1 MTIACPQ
8 ILNSIGLG
16 FGMIGVVVIFVYG
29 PPQPDLD
36 EGVKRVIEAGTVLA
50 DGRTAAE
57 HDADVI
63 RRRVRHSIMSK
74 VGLGLIFVGFAFQL
88 WAVWM

>member
-1 MTIACPQ
+1 MTLTCPP

-16 FGMIGVVVIFVYG
+16 LGMIGVVMIFVYG
-29 PPQPDLD
+29 PPQPNLD
-36 EGVKRVIEAGTVLA
+36 EGVKRIVMPATKMP

-63 RRRVRHSIMSK
+63 RLRRRHSIMSK
-74 VGLGLIFVGFAFQL
+74 TGLALVFVGFAFQL
-88 WAVWM
+88 WAVWV